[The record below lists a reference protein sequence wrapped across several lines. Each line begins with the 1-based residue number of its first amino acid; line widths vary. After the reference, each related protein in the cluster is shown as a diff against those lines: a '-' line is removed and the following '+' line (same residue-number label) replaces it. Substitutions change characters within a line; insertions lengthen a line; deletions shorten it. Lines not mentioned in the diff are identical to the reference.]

1 MCNRAGRAEGVVD
14 FLGIG
19 SQKCGT
25 SWLYSQMSLHPQV
38 AFPKGKECH
47 YWDHC
52 EHPDADTWVSS
63 LQPSRRTT
71 PDGRRVVT
79 GEITPAYAILPT
91 KRIRA
96 IRERCPD
103 IRIFISLRNPVER
116 AWSAAMMAVVRSEM
130 TPIEASDQWFLD
142 HFRSFASRGRGDYAS
157 CLERWWSEFPRDQ
170 LLVIF
175 SEDIAARPAA
185 VLKSLAAHLDID
197 WTDFAS
203 LPESTIR
210 EVVRPKIGPSGAAS
224 GTPALRPTLV
234 GPLLEMYAD
243 DIDRLG
249 RLIDRDVSHWRLP
262 PALPHSG

>member
-1 MCNRAGRAEGVVD
+1 MYSPTRHAEDVVD

-19 SQKCGT
+19 AQKCGT
-25 SWLYSQMSLHPQV
+25 SWLHRQMSRHPQV
-38 AFPKGKECH
+38 TFPKGKEYH
-47 YWDHC
+47 YWDTG
-52 EHPDADTWVSS
+52 EHPDADMWVSS

-91 KRIRA
+91 ERIRA

-116 AWSAAMMAVVRSEM
+116 AWSAALMAVVRSEM

-142 HFRSFASRGRGDYAS
+142 HFRSFASMARGDYAS

-175 SEDIAARPAA
+175 SDDIAARPAD
-185 VLKSLAAHLDID
+185 VLQSLATHLGID
-197 WTDFAS
+197 GADFAS

-210 EVVRPKIGPSGAAS
+210 ELVRTKIRPSVAAS

-234 GPLLEMYAD
+234 GPLLEMYAEP
-243 DIDRLG
+243 IDRLQ

-262 PALPHSG
+262 PALPQSL